1 MESLDIVCDSCGVY
15 LGTIVNEKI
24 KINGNTQGMTFTCQ
38 CQEPVVPD
46 ESEVEIISDIVG

>member
-46 ESEVEIISDIVG
+46 ESDVEIISDIIG